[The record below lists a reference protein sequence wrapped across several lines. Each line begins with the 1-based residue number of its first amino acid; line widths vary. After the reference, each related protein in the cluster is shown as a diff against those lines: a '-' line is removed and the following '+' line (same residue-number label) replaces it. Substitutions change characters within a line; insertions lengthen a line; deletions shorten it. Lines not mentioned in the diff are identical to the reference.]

1 MEKVRLAIIGGG
13 PAGYTA
19 AIYAARANLA
29 PVVYLGPLPG
39 GLLTQTGTVENFPG
53 FPDGVNGFDLVYSMQ
68 QQAEKFGARI
78 EMVSVEK
85 VEFVPGGIQKLHLE
99 GNETV
104 EAEAVIVATGA
115 NPRWLGVP
123 GEEKLK
129 GHGVSACA
137 TCDGAFF
144 KNKKVAVIGGGD
156 SAMEEAI
163 TLANFADTVTVI
175 HRRDALRASKIMV
188 DRALSHPKLSFIWDT
203 VAEAVL
209 GDDHVTGLALRNVK
223 TGEASEFACD
233 GVFAALGHKPATDLV
248 KDYLELDEHG
258 FILFKEHSATSVPGV
273 FAAGDCADPRYRQAV
288 TAAGSGAKAALD
300 AERYLAL
307 KP

>member
-1 MEKVRLAIIGGG
+1 MKRLKLAIIGGG

-29 PVVYLGPLPG
+29 PVVYLGQLPG

-68 QQAEKFGARI
+68 QQAEKFGAII

-85 VEFVPGGIQKLHLE
+85 VEFTPGGVQKLHIE
-99 GNETV
+99 GGETV
-104 EAEAVIVATGA
+104 EADAVIVATGA

-123 GEEKLK
+123 GEDKLK

-144 KNKKVAVIGGGD
+144 KGKKVAVIGGGD

-163 TLANFADTVTVI
+163 TLTNFADSVTVI
-175 HRRDALRASKIMV
+175 HRRDALRASKIMA
-188 DRALSHPKLSFIWDT
+188 DRALSHPKLSFIWNC
-203 VAEAVL
+203 VVEAVR
-209 GDDHVTGLALRNVK
+209 GEDHVTGLALRNIQ
-223 TGEASEFACD
+223 TGEASEFPCD
-233 GVFAALGHKPATDLV
+233 GVFAALGHKPATVLFQG
-248 KDYLELDEHG
+248 LIELDEHG
-258 FILFKEHSATSVPGV
+258 FVVLKEHTSTSVTGV

-307 KP
+307 K

>member
-1 MEKVRLAIIGGG
+1 MERLKIAIIGGG

-19 AIYAARANLA
+19 AIYAARADLA
-29 PVVYLGPLPG
+29 PVIYMGPLPG

-85 VEFVPGGIQKLHLE
+85 VEFSPGGIHKLHIE
-99 GNETV
+99 GGETV

-115 NPRWLGVP
+115 NPRWLDVP
-123 GEEKLK
+123 GEGELK

-144 KNKKVAVIGGGD
+144 KGKKVAVIGGGD

-163 TLANFADTVTVI
+163 TLANFASSVTVI
-175 HRRDALRASKIMV
+175 HRRDALRASKIMA
-188 DRALSHPKLSFIWDT
+188 DRALGHPKLSFIWDT
-203 VAEAVL
+203 VVEAVL
-209 GDDHVTGLALRNVK
+209 GSGQVSGLSLRNLK
-223 TGEASEFACD
+223 TGETSEFACD

-248 KDYLELDEHG
+248 KEWIELDEHG
-258 FILFKEHSATSVPGV
+258 FIVLKDRSSTSISGV
-273 FAAGDCADPRYRQAV
+273 FAAGDCTDPRYRQAI

-307 KP
+307 KR